1 MALEWSNYF
10 HKPVLSYVNRSHLLK
25 TTPKLIKIIGNL
37 SKYLA
42 GNMLEI
48 LTFLISIF
56 CGVIFWR
63 HNQTSPLSRTTVNG
77 FDDVN
82 EFLLVFNRPIYFV
95 VISGAQ
101 INHNVLVSEEKHHCA
116 WVVEFVHFV
125 KIWHPCDINQIK
137 HRKISTLFGD
147 WK

>member
-1 MALEWSNYF
+1 MSTAHIYL
-10 HKPVLSYVNRSHLLK
+10 KP
-25 TTPKLIKIIGNL
+25 PQKLIKIIGNL

-56 CGVIFWR
+56 CRVIFWR

-101 INHNVLVSEEKHHCA
+101 INHNVLVSEEKHH
-116 WVVEFVHFV
+116 
-125 KIWHPCDINQIK
+125 
-137 HRKISTLFGD
+137 
-147 WK
+147 